1 MTNQEIDN
9 KIRQAFSNAAPDVL
23 DAVLTECASQEGKVI
38 VMTEKRKVSSLKKWA
53 VGIAAAFVLCI
64 GGTAGFRV
72 YQANYTVASTVSLDV
87 NPSVEITVNEKER
100 VLAVD
105 AKNEDGKN
113 IIGDMDFK
121 GSDLDVALN
130 ALVEIGRAHV

>member
-64 GGTAGFRV
+64 GGTAGFR
-72 YQANYTVASTVSLDV
+72 
-87 NPSVEITVNEKER
+87 
-100 VLAVD
+100 
-105 AKNEDGKN
+105 
-113 IIGDMDFK
+113 
-121 GSDLDVALN
+121 
-130 ALVEIGRAHV
+130 EIGRAHV